1 MFLKI
6 LQNSQKNTYAEVSF
20 LIELQA
26 VASNFFKKRLWH
38 GVIFWIIQNF

>member
-6 LQNSQKNTYAEVSF
+6 LQNSQKNTDAEVSF